1 MARTWVLVADE
12 ARARLFRAESRIGPL
27 EEDHDFVNPAER
39 LPEHELGA
47 DAPGRVVGPGGRQ
60 HAFGGDDG
68 MREHESERFAAEL
81 TRRLKKGREHGEYE
95 RLYLVAP
102 PKFLGALRKS
112 LDAQTAALLVDS
124 LDKDIVRKEAGEI
137 RGHLPKRL

>member
-1 MARTWVLVADE
+1 MGHTWVLVADE
-12 ARARLFRAESRIGPL
+12 ARARLFRADRRIGPL
-27 EEDHDFVNPAER
+27 AEDHDFVNPAER

-68 MREHESERFAAEL
+68 MREHESQRFAAEL
-81 TRRLKKGREHGEYE
+81 ARRLKKGREQGAYE

-102 PKFLGALRKS
+102 PKFLGALRKA
-112 LDAQTAALLVDS
+112 LDAQTAALLIDT

-137 RGHLPKRL
+137 REHLPKRL